1 MKDEITFEEIYEA
14 YNLCLKNKKR
24 KLGTYKFVNDNLC
37 ENLMG
42 LVDMLNNRKYMPQS
56 SNCYVIT
63 DPALREIYAAQFGDR
78 VIQHFYMKEV
88 EEILET
94 ELVEGCSSC
103 IKGKGTEYAL
113 KLLKKHL
120 EETSNYGKSDCFYLK
135 INLSGYFMSIDR
147 KQVGEK
153 FSKLIET
160 KYQGKHK
167 ELLLYLTPLIF
178 ENNPAENC
186 RYKCNE
192 ELRKKVPERR
202 TMKKDSRYGMA
213 IGNLTAQAGSNLNLC
228 EFDKYVVNDL
238 KLKKYIRYVDDIVI
252 IASTKKELTD
262 AIPLIA
268 KKPAETH
275 QSMNMKKTKV
285 GTAYYG
291 VPFLGKVSYPYGYQK
306 PSKQVIIR
314 VYQKAKKITYTDN
327 DNLLAKTNAQIGYLK
342 NYNCKRLI
350 TNYANLLPKEVK
362 DILKFDDTEYKFKKI
377 KEKY

>member
-147 KQVGEK
+147 KQVEK

-350 TNYANLLPKEVK
+350 TNYA
-362 DILKFDDTEYKFKKI
+362 FKKI